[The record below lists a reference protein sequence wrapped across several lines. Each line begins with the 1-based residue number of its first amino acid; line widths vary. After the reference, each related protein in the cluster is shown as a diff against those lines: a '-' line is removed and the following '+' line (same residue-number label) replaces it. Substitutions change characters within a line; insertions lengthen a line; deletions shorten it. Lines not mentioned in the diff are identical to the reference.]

1 MSMLVLV
8 CGNVF
13 DGLSDA
19 LTGPAEI
26 LVEGNRIAGIERSV
40 RRPPGARVI
49 DLSERTV
56 SPGFI
61 DTHVHLTMDAADLAL
76 QTLQSSAAK
85 ALKGLSLAREYMNYG
100 FTTLRDLGSVDPE
113 WPTIDLRDALNSGLV
128 EGPRLFVAA
137 HIISASA
144 GHGDLRGFYAS
155 RWTLPVSA
163 IADDLGSIRALVRRE
178 HAFGSDW
185 IKTANTGGYFSA
197 GDDPARVTWFD
208 DEMETLTSTAHQLGM
223 PVAVHTGAAA
233 GCKQAIRSGAR
244 SVEHAYL
251 IDAEGIEMAERAGAY
266 IVPTMQMTQEDLH
279 ELQAGTL
286 PCQAVW
292 KFRRDNEGI
301 LASQRL
307 LAGSRVKV
315 AYGTDCGMFPFSH
328 GILEFQAMV
337 KAGLSPARALQAG
350 TSVAAELLGRSDL
363 GALRPRQTRRHRRHA
378 RRSHLGYAIAIV
390 AFIRVGEKLLRR
402 FGARKPMIQGCLITG
417 ISIILLLPSNLMLGE
432 YKLFAIVGYTLYG
445 VGLAFYATPSTDAAL
460 SSLPAA
466 QVGSGAGIYKM
477 ASSLDAAFGVAISA
491 AIFTALSANP
501 AAVNWLEGVITFQGR
516 QDNLAIRQAAMIAL
530 AFNVFMVLVA
540 IMSIMLTVPKGEKT
554 A

>member
-1 MSMLVLV
+1 MTVFVLL

-26 LVEGNRIAGIERSV
+26 LVESNRITKIGRSV
-40 RRPPGARVI
+40 GRPPGAQVI

-61 DTHVHLTMDAADLAL
+61 DTHVHLTMDAANLAL

-85 ALKGLSLAREYMNYG
+85 ALAGLSLAREYMSYG

-113 WPTIDLRDALNSGLV
+113 FPTIDLRNALNSGLV

-155 RWTLPVSA
+155 RWALPVSA
-163 IADDLGSIRALVRRE
+163 IADEHGSIRALVRRE
-178 HAFGSDW
+178 HTFGSDW

-208 DEMETLTSTAHQLGM
+208 DEMEALTSTAHQLGM
-223 PVAVHTGAAA
+223 PVAVHTGAAD
-233 GCKQAIRSGAR
+233 GCKQDIRCGAR
-244 SVEHAYL
+244 SLEHAYL
-251 IDAEGIEMAERAGAY
+251 IDAEGIEMAEKAGSY

-292 KFRRDNEGI
+292 KFKRDNEGI

-337 KAGLSPARALQAG
+337 KAGLNSARALRAG

-363 GALRPRQTRRHRRHA
+363 GVLAPGKLA
-378 RRSHLGYAIAIV
+378 DIV
-390 AFIRVGEKLLRR
+390 AMTGDPIADIGATATVDFVMKDGVVFRAPGLGNHLTR
-402 FGARKPMIQGCLITG
+402 F
-417 ISIILLLPSNLMLGE
+417 
-432 YKLFAIVGYTLYG
+432 
-445 VGLAFYATPSTDAAL
+445 ST
-460 SSLPAA
+460 
-466 QVGSGAGIYKM
+466 
-477 ASSLDAAFGVAISA
+477 
-491 AIFTALSANP
+491 
-501 AAVNWLEGVITFQGR
+501 
-516 QDNLAIRQAAMIAL
+516 
-530 AFNVFMVLVA
+530 
-540 IMSIMLTVPKGEKT
+540 
-554 A
+554 